1 MADGSPLLDVAKV
14 DEIDNVQEAKSRPF
28 SSPII
33 YWGVITFLVVITVA
47 DVCIGIVLFDK
58 FGTPY
63 AQYLNQATAFVYCI
77 ATTSILLGRYVI
89 RICSRDRHKMIKD
102 SERPTPKWYALIAI
116 GLFNGSGNFCM
127 AIAQAHTPGLTQ
139 SLLFLLGIP
148 LVLLI
153 SFLFLRKKPSL
164 IAIGGAAIIV
174 VR

>member
-1 MADGSPLLDVAKV
+1 MAEAPLLDFRGIDEV
-14 DEIDNVQEAKSRPF
+14 DDVQEAKSNPF

-33 YWGVITFLVVITVA
+33 YWSVITFLVVITVA
-47 DVCIGIVLFDK
+47 DVCIGIVMFDK
-58 FGTPY
+58 FDTPY

-77 ATTSILLGRYVI
+77 ATTSILLGRYLI
-89 RICSRDRHKMIKD
+89 RILARDRRVTTEKV
-102 SERPTPKWYALIAI
+102 ERPTPEWYKLIAI

-127 AIAQAHTPGLTQ
+127 AIAQPHTPGLTQ